1 MSSNSKVQ
9 WKRNDPTAL
18 SIPKRTPFKVLNKPD
33 DNQLSDRTT
42 TCLNII
48 PPPLISFVV
57 FLKRPPNWPKTSR
70 NQN

>member
-48 PPPLISFVV
+48 PPPHFFCSVSQ
-57 FLKRPPNWPKTSR
+57 KTS
-70 NQN
+70 QLA

>member
-48 PPPLISFVV
+48 PPPSF
-57 FLKRPPNWPKTSR
+57 LL
-70 NQN
+70 